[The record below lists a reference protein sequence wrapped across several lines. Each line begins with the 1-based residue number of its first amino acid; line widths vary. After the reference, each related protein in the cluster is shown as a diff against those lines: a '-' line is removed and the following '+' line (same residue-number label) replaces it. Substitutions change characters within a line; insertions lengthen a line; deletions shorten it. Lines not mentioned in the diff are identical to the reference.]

1 MNYQDTLSRNAKFVI
16 RFALLLLLGTA
27 VFGFSNHVVAQDAVS
42 FENDIKPLLEKNCL
56 RCHGPDDNV
65 PLNTKDDL
73 MDDYKIVPG
82 DVQFSVLHDVLTVTD
97 DGMMPPANE
106 GGPLSEEQIT
116 LVSNWI
122 QQGAEWPDD
131 VQLVVPTE
139 EEIEEIEAEIRAEEA
154 KEPPETNK
162 AKLAGEITGLL
173 HPLVL
178 HFPIA
183 LLVAGAFFA
192 IIGFRGE
199 SPLSDAAYYCLWL
212 GALSAIL
219 ACLSGWFFAI
229 RGGMGA
235 DWQSFNWD
243 KDIDVHRW
251 GGIVVAVLALFLAII
266 AMGSRRR
273 DPYGTGAF
281 WKLSMVLLAALTG
294 YVAHH
299 GGKMTHKGLEEE
311 LINKSEQ
318 LYQAVAG
325 GGADAVDEDEG
336 DDADDESD
344 SDDPEANGEEGNA
357 ETSDSDDDES
367 GSEDE
372 DDEDDED
379 DESGQLGAANA
390 DGDDGDE

>member
-1 MNYQDTLSRNAKFVI
+1 MNYQDTLPHNAKFVI

-56 RCHGPDDNV
+56 RCHGPDDDY

-73 MDDYKIVPG
+73 MGWVVAD
-82 DVQFSVLHDVLTVTD
+82 DVQFSRMHEVMISTD
-97 DGMMPPANE
+97 DYLMPPANE
-106 GGPLSEEQIT
+106 GGPLPEEQIA

-139 EEIEEIEAEIRAEEA
+139 EEIEKIEAEIRAEEA
-154 KEPPETNK
+154 QEPPETNK
-162 AKLAGEITGLL
+162 AKLAGEISGLL

-219 ACLSGWFFAI
+219 ACVSGWFFAI

-281 WKLSMVLLAALTG
+281 WKLSLVLLAALTG

-318 LYQAVAG
+318 LYQAIARGKVV
-325 GGADAVDEDEG
+325 AVDEDEGDENG

-344 SDDPEANGEEGNA
+344 SDDPEANSEEGNA
-357 ETSDSDDDES
+357 EISDSDDES

-372 DDEDDED
+372 EDDGD
-379 DESGQLGAANA
+379 DESEQLGAANA
-390 DGDDGDE
+390 DGDEGDE